1 MKRFFPKND
10 YSDLSVEE
18 AQFQIATEMLDAAR
32 ICKDGIPAKIIN
44 PTLHARAIKLGTD
57 ALLNAVRA
65 NARLR
70 KSIAREKTGGE

>member
-10 YSDLSVEE
+10 YSDLPVEE

-32 ICKDGIPAKIIN
+32 VCKDGIPAEIIN
-44 PTLHARAIKLGTD
+44 PTLHAQAIKLGID
-57 ALLNAVRA
+57 ALLKAVRE

-70 KSIAREKTGGE
+70 KSAARGETGGK